1 MAISALEIGQSY
13 LRAVRLGQ
21 KGNNLVVIKFAQAN
35 LEEGIF
41 VDGNVIHPDK
51 FAKALSSFLKT
62 NHFSDSRWI
71 VSIPDKGVFTT
82 YKTFPNL
89 AFEDLSQAVEIN
101 VGSVLPGKPEEISW
115 GWQEV
120 EPLGKIDGKEVM
132 ISSIPKTDLAV
143 YLGSFSSAGIIP
155 IALEPK
161 SLSISRVVGKTNGKT
176 NGKTRATLILDFE
189 GRYVTL
195 AVTSGGFP
203 RFSREFT
210 LPSVE
215 KDQYK
220 TLLAEVRRAMNFY
233 LTEKNE
239 DSLES
244 IILDGPGATA
254 ALGEAL
260 KNSLNLPVKFARE
273 IYKVSSSLPSLALFG
288 AGIRTLIEPGSDNN
302 LSLLP
307 VGTKEAA
314 REKKVLLF
322 YGGLANII
330 VITSILF
337 LILFFATWGFLKY
350 LNQKADSQLLSASGK
365 EAALDPKTRELKK
378 TVSEYN
384 SLLTYEASLED
395 QISYWSPVLTAINN
409 AKGDGV
415 TLSSFDF
422 PQAGQPITMIGVALN
437 GDALSSFRNNL
448 QNLNFIESVLMPSS
462 ASSESQGINFT
473 ITCNLKKDAL
483 NASQ

>member
-21 KGNNLVVIKFAQAN
+21 KGNNLVVQKFAQGS
-35 LEEGIF
+35 LEEGIV
-41 VDGNVIHPDK
+41 VDGNVIYPDK
-51 FAKALSSFLKT
+51 FAKTLASFLKT
-62 NHFSDSRWI
+62 NHFSDARWI

-89 AFEDLSQAVEIN
+89 PFEDLSGAIEIN
-101 VGSVLPGKPEEISW
+101 VGSVLPGKPDEISW

-120 EPLGKIDGKEVM
+120 EPLGKITGKEVM
-132 ISSIPKTDLAV
+132 IASITNANLGG
-143 YLGSFSSAGIIP
+143 YLGSFSSVGIIP

-161 SLSISRVVGKTNGKT
+161 SLSMSRVV
-176 NGKTRATLILDFE
+176 GKTRATLILDFE
-189 GRYVTL
+189 GGDVTL

-210 LPSVE
+210 LPTVE

-260 KNSLNLPVKFARE
+260 KNSLNLPVKLARE

-288 AGIRTLIEPGSDNN
+288 AGLRTLIEPGSDNN

-322 YGGLANII
+322 YGGLANIM

-337 LILFFATWGFLKY
+337 LILFLGTFGFLKY
-350 LNQKADSQLLSASGK
+350 LNQKADTQLLSPSGK
-365 EAALDPKTRELKK
+365 EAALNPKAQELKK

-395 QISYWSPVLTAINN
+395 QISYWSPVLFAINN

-415 TLSSFDF
+415 ALSSFNY
-422 PQAGQPITMIGVALN
+422 PQAGQPITLIGVATSSE
-437 GDALSSFRNNL
+437 ALSSFRSNL
-448 QNLNFIESVLMPSS
+448 QNLSFVESVSMPSS